1 MALMCSWERPIGFS
15 IIPLSVCYISSK
27 TRLSSF
33 VSQTLPLEA
42 KTLLISSRPLLK
54 LEESLLM
61 YSIPPPTQPKLLC
74 LSYVIRQENAEYLKK
89 TLHQKNKTKD
99 SLAHLK

>member
-1 MALMCSWERPIGFS
+1 MCSWEQPIGFS

-61 YSIPPPTQPKLLC
+61 YSIPPTNTTKAFMFIVCHSTGKCGIPQ
-74 LSYVIRQENAEYLKK
+74 KK
-89 TLHQKNKTKD
+89 TTSKE
-99 SLAHLK
+99 

>member
-1 MALMCSWERPIGFS
+1 MYSWERPIGFN

-61 YSIPPPTQPKLLC
+61 YSIPPPPTQPKLLC

>member
-1 MALMCSWERPIGFS
+1 MCSWEQPIGFS

-61 YSIPPPTQPKLLC
+61 YSIPPPTNTTKAFMFIVCHSTGKCGIP
-74 LSYVIRQENAEYLKK
+74 
-89 TLHQKNKTKD
+89 QKNTTSKE
-99 SLAHLK
+99 